1 MLYSLEREKIANILF
16 HLSEYSFL
24 MEVKVFYSIPKLVG
38 ASGLKVKEVTYIIK
52 LANLLS

>member
-1 MLYSLEREKIANILF
+1 
-16 HLSEYSFL
+16 